1 MKSHTIRLKE
11 PLIIPKELD
20 ENILF
25 MVDSS
30 LVQLWSQMVRLCEK
44 EKLTLQTAT
53 EQMAT
58 LDPLNLEMPDW
69 YFYKMRCL
77 LRAYFLG
84 EEMAKVNVE
93 VTGSSGVIR
102 YTAYETR
109 EVGQGLLALVQL
121 V

>member
-1 MKSHTIRLKE
+1 MEAHAIHLKE

-20 ENILF
+20 DNFLF

-30 LVQLWSQMVRLCEK
+30 LVQLWPQMVRLCEK
-44 EKLTLQTAT
+44 EKMTLQEVT
-53 EQMAT
+53 ERMVT
-58 LDPLNLEMPDW
+58 LDPLRLGMPEW
-69 YFYKMRCL
+69 YLYKMRCL

-93 VTGSSGVIR
+93 VTGSSGVMR

-109 EVGQGLLALVQL
+109 EVGQNLLARVQL
-121 V
+121 G

>member
-1 MKSHTIRLKE
+1 MESHTIRLKV
-11 PLIIPKELD
+11 PLIIPKALD
-20 ENILF
+20 ENFLF

-30 LVQLWSQMVRLCEK
+30 LVQLWPQMVYLCEK
-44 EKLTLQTAT
+44 EKLSLQEVA
-53 EQMAT
+53 ELMAIN
-58 LDPLNLEMPDW
+58 DPLHLGMPDW

-84 EEMAKVNVE
+84 AEMAKVNVE

-109 EVGQGLLALVQL
+109 EVGQNLLACVQL
-121 V
+121 G

>member
-1 MKSHTIRLKE
+1 MESRTICLKE

-20 ENILF
+20 ENFLF

-30 LVQLWSQMVRLCEK
+30 MLQLWPQMVYLCEK
-44 EKLTLQTAT
+44 EKLSLQEVA
-53 EQMAT
+53 EHMAIN
-58 LDPLNLEMPDW
+58 DPLHLGMPDW

-93 VTGSSGVIR
+93 VTGPAGVMR
-102 YTAYETR
+102 YTAYETQ
-109 EVGQGLLALVQL
+109 EMGQCLLAHVQL
-121 V
+121 G